1 MSMET
6 RKLLGKDTAEAIKA
20 EVAEEVAELKK
31 RGIIPG
37 LSTVLV
43 GDDPASE
50 MYVGNKVRTCREL
63 GMNSEMIRMPAET
76 TQEELLAT
84 VEKLNSDDEI
94 DGILVQLPLP
104 GHLDEAPILNAIR
117 PDKDVDGLHPVN
129 IGKLV
134 KGEIGLAPCTPMGV
148 MEMLAR
154 EKVEIKGAEAVVVGR
169 SNIVGKPMALL
180 MLHQHA
186 TVTMCHSR
194 SRDLPGICRRAD
206 ILIVAVGRPAM
217 ITGDYLKEGSVI
229 IDIGTNRITSMEQ
242 VVDLFGPDSPRVE
255 SIRQRGS
262 TVVGDVHPRDPYGI
276 AAAVTPVPGGVGLL
290 TIAHLMK
297 NTLIACRLRRAAP

>member
-1 MSMET
+1 MET
-6 RKLLGKDTAEAIKA
+6 RKLSGKITADAIKS
-20 EVAEEVAELKK
+20 EVAEEVNQLKK

-37 LSTVLV
+37 LVTVLV

-50 MYVGNKVRTCREL
+50 MYVGSKVKTCNEL
-63 GMNSEMIRMPAET
+63 GMHSELVRLPAET
-76 TQEELLAT
+76 TQEQLLETIDA
-84 VEKLNSDDEI
+84 LNKNDKI

-104 GHLDEAPILNAIR
+104 GQIDETPILEAIR
-117 PDKDVDGLHPVN
+117 PDKDVDGFHPVN
-129 IGKLV
+129 TGKLM
-134 KGEIGLAPCTPMGV
+134 KGETSLAPCTPMGV

-154 EKVEIKGAEAVVVGR
+154 ENVEIKGANAVIVGR

-186 TVTMCHSR
+186 TVTLCHSR

-217 ITGDYLKEGSVI
+217 VTRDYIKEGAVVI
-229 IDIGTNRITSMEQ
+229 DVGTNRITSLDQ
-242 VVDLFGPDSPRVE
+242 VVELFGPDSPRIE
-255 SIRQRGS
+255 SFKKRGS

-276 AAAVTPVPGGVGLL
+276 AAAVTPVPGGVGPL

-297 NTLIACRLRRAAP
+297 NTLIACKVRRGSAA